1 MGARNLTDS
10 ATRRYLARIGLNE
23 APPVDVH
30 GLETLQRAHLT
41 SVPFENLDIYARRGV
56 ETGLDRSVPKIVEG
70 HRGGWCFE
78 LNGAFSGLLAALGFE
93 VRRLGATVLL
103 PGALSEPSHL
113 TLEVTLE
120 FPFLVDV
127 GFGDTFI
134 KPLRL
139 DLEGPQDGGSGEFAF
154 VADGEDKTLFQV
166 GGDGSLVPQYRFG
179 PTEWG
184 LQDFDVASERLQ
196 METGSYWTRARF
208 VTRLLAGGPD
218 RVTLLKDRI
227 KFRRNGVWSEQPIT
241 AHDWPG
247 ELERWFEM
255 IP

>member
-1 MGARNLTDS
+1 VGARDLTDS
-10 ATRRYLARIGLNE
+10 DTLGYLARIGLSE
-23 APPVDVH
+23 APPLDVR

-41 SVPFENLDIYARRGV
+41 AVPFENIDVHARRGV
-56 ETGLDRSVPKIVEG
+56 ETGLDWSMPKIVER

-78 LNGAFSGLLAALGFE
+78 LNGAFSSLLAALGFE

-120 FPFLVDV
+120 SPFLVDV

-139 DLEGPQDGGSGEFAF
+139 DLDQPQDGGSGEFAIL
-154 VADGEDKTLFQV
+154 ADREDKTLFKV
-166 GGDGSLVPQYRFG
+166 EVDGSLVPQYRFG

-196 METGSYWTRARF
+196 SEPGSSWTSARF
-208 VTRLLAGGPD
+208 ATRLLAGGPD
-218 RVTLLKDRI
+218 RVTLLEDRI
-227 KFRRNGVWSEQPIT
+227 KFRRNGVWSEEPVT
-241 AHDWPG
+241 AAG
-247 ELERWFEM
+247 SK
-255 IP
+255 